1 MVMKNLVPL
10 TLLAAGPLL
19 GAAQYDMVP
28 RELQGQP
35 VPATPAWLDPS
46 KQLSIANCVI
56 DIGVATVQLAQA
68 GLGINS
74 AVTRCGNQ
82 IGADGKPV
90 YVKTPEA
97 ERACAATVVGVTAS
111 FQYAAFFMTSAAI
124 DCSKSFTLVDQQAM
138 NYAQCAADTQLLLA
152 SLTLIAAAGTGVGDA
167 CKDVNEVYVP
177 SVKDVRK
184 GKERKALIA
193 ECVFDVG
200 QTVLL
205 FSRAGLFINA
215 AVKDCSAVSL
225 YQGPDKNKAKCA
237 ADIENMVGAFAF
249 AAGGIAAAVAHCPE
263 WYQGAKPECAGSI
276 LSLIAATAKVQAAS
290 TSMAIDCTPAALSS
304 KGASWDPDSARRLGS
319 NASASVPDAQF
330 V

>member
-1 MVMKNLVPL
+1 M
-10 TLLAAGPLL
+10 G

-28 RELQGQP
+28 RELEGQA
-35 VPATPAWLDPS
+35 VPQAPAWLDPN

-90 YVKTPEA
+90 YVKTPER

-124 DCSKSFTLVDQQAM
+124 DCSKSFSLVDQTAM

-152 SLTLIAAAGTGVGDA
+152 SLTLIASAGTAVGDS
-167 CKDVNEVYVP
+167 CKDLDAPVP
-177 SVKDVRK
+177 VKK
-184 GKERKALIA
+184 NGEGKERKALIA

-200 QTVLL
+200 QILLL

-225 YQGPDKNKAKCA
+225 YQGPAKNKAKCA

-249 AAGGIAAAVAHCPE
+249 AAGGIAGSINHCPE
-263 WYQGAKPECAGSI
+263 FYQGKKPHCAAAI
-276 LSLIAATAKVQAAS
+276 LGLIAATAKVQAAA
-290 TSMAIDCTPAALSS
+290 TSMSIDCTPAALSTQ
-304 KGASWDPDSARRLGS
+304 RRLGS
-319 NASASVPDAQF
+319 NASVSAPEAQLQL